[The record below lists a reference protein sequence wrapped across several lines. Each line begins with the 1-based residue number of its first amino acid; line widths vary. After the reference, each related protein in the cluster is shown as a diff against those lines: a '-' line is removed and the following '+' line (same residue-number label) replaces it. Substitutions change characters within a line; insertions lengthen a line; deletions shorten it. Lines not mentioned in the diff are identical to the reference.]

1 MVASYQKD
9 TNKNKIN
16 LGIGAYQDNDG
27 RPYVF
32 KSVLEAEDKIREGS
46 YDKVKSYLFR
56 NIRIHLDSLPFELR
70 LKNYFLGRIAL

>member
-1 MVASYQKD
+1 VVASYQKD

-32 KSVLEAEDKIREGS
+32 KSVLEAEDKIR
-46 YDKVKSYLFR
+46 
-56 NIRIHLDSLPFELR
+56 
-70 LKNYFLGRIAL
+70 